1 MVSIKP
7 QPAPSPNAPATPPAR
22 PASFINE
29 AMWDRVI
36 RVALG
41 ITLPYLGWTG
51 VVPGVLGTVIKY
63 LGFVPLITGL
73 AGWCPAY
80 SVFGIRTC
88 RS

>member
-1 MVSIKP
+1 MISIKP
-7 QPAPSPNAPATPPAR
+7 QPAPQPAPPKTPSPS
-22 PASFINE
+22 ASFINE

-36 RVALG
+36 RVGLG
-41 ITLPYLGWTG
+41 IALLYLGWTG
-51 VVPGVLGTVIKY
+51 LTPGVLGTVLKY

-80 SVFGIRTC
+80 SVFGIKTC

>member
-7 QPAPSPNAPATPPAR
+7 PESAPPIQPPKRATP
-22 PASFINE
+22 FINE
-29 AMWDRVI
+29 AMWDRVF

-41 ITLPYLGWTG
+41 IALLYLGWTG
-51 VVPGVLGTVIKY
+51 LVPGAFGTVIKY
-63 LGFVPLITGL
+63 LGFLPLITGL

>member
-7 QPAPSPNAPATPPAR
+7 QPAPPTQPPQ
-22 PASFINE
+22 PVSQFINE
-29 AMWDRVI
+29 AMWDRVL

-41 ITLPYLGWTG
+41 IALLYMGWTG
-51 VVPGVLGTVIKY
+51 LVPGALGTVFKY

-80 SVFGIRTC
+80 RVFGIKTC